1 MFVKFAA
8 VALFAP
14 AITSLGMNYSDINNW
29 GQFLYVIQNIVLNP
43 FLLASTIIGVWLFF
57 KDGHPDLIEE
67 EQTE

>member
-29 GQFLYVIQNIVLNP
+29 GQFLFVVQNIILNP

-57 KDGHPDLIEE
+57 KDGHPELEE